1 MWILIETYLISWLKL
16 AVKMCMFFSL
26 HLLAESLWSIQDNPS
41 DVSLIF
47 SSLWLIWF
55 YDSRTCCFDTYVLIL
70 DSALYYQKYHFF
82 LRRSNISHP
91 AQDNKSTCTTVAFS
105 YSPMCVPDHGAAVV
119 VCHAGISLHCLF
131 WECYWQTV
139 AMAVDLH
146 VPWKHKLNISLK
158 QTSFFRQS
166 ISKLVCL
173 QFEFAERN
181 TIDFHCAYPQAH
193 GLLWCP
199 HSQANTAFR
208 HCAWAWAKHLVREG
222 TFSI

>member
-1 MWILIETYLISWLKL
+1 MSHY
-16 AVKMCMFFSL
+16 FFFTVIDL
-26 HLLAESLWSIQDNPS
+26 VD
-41 DVSLIF
+41 
-47 SSLWLIWF
+47 
-55 YDSRTCCFDTYVLIL
+55 LIL
-70 DSALYYQKYHFF
+70 WFSYLLFWYIRFDSWFGTILSKISFF

>member
-1 MWILIETYLISWLKL
+1 MILVL
-16 AVKMCMFFSL
+16 V
-26 HLLAESLWSIQDNPS
+26 
-41 DVSLIF
+41 
-47 SSLWLIWF
+47 
-55 YDSRTCCFDTYVLIL
+55 VLIHTFWL
-70 DSALYYQKYHFF
+70 LIRHYNLSKISYLL